1 MGPSKAPTDG
11 AVSLCGSVPSNFLSS
26 ESWPSDW
33 TVVFNTT
40 SLQDQPE
47 VSVKGKRLWGPSRY
61 TVKAAERDLRAMTY
75 RISGLRDREAVKEL
89 ETLRGELRCQKH
101 RKGIELVLATALDMV
116 EECTKSL
123 FGEGVV

>member
-47 VSVKGKRLWGPSRY
+47 VSVKGKRLWGPRRY
-61 TVKAAERDLRAMTY
+61 TVKGAERDLRAVNH
-75 RISGLRDREAVKEL
+75 RLSGLRDREAAKEL
-89 ETLRGELRCQKH
+89 ETLMDELRCQKH
-101 RKGIELVLATALDMV
+101 LKGIELVVATTLDMV
-116 EECTKSL
+116 EEYTKSL